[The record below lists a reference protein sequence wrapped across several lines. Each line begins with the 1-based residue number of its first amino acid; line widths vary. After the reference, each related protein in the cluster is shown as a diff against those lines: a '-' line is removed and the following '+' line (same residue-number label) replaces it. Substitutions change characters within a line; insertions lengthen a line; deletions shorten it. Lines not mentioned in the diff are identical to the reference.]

1 MRHIW
6 SVEISLENGKLVIT
20 LAPKSKLTLKQLL
33 VRIND
38 ENLHHE
44 VDTGQTTGKKRGKS
58 LSLYSSPEAFR
69 SGMQGI
75 APQGMTVKE
84 GCVSAYRQ
92 GVDGKAEVM
101 VERYRRAMFE

>member
-1 MRHIW
+1 MRLI
-6 SVEISLENGKLVIT
+6 LGKLPET
-20 LAPKSKLTLKQLL
+20 
-33 VRIND
+33 
-38 ENLHHE
+38 
-44 VDTGQTTGKKRGKS
+44 KRGKF
-58 LSLYSSPEAFR
+58 LSLDSSPEAFR
-69 SGMQGI
+69 NGMQGI

>member
-6 SVEISLENGKLVIT
+6 SVEISLENGKLVMT
-20 LAPKSKLTLKQLL
+20 LVPKSKLTLKQLL

-44 VDTGQTTGKKRGKS
+44 LDTGLTETKRGKF

-84 GCVSAYRQ
+84 GRVSAYRQ
-92 GVDGKAEVM
+92 GVDGKAEVI
-101 VERYRRAMFE
+101 VERYRRAMFK